1 MVSKITGGGGRRGRS
16 RLVMVV
22 LVVELLLKHEV
33 MVVLRQVRGRVG
45 VSGEGRETEGAERAV
60 LIVVP
65 RGRRGPRTRSGGVP
79 CPASARAA
87 GARGRYEENLTR
99 EGIFGQLVS
108 HRDGVPSR
116 TVGPGRTMKSSL
128 PWKIP
133 GHEVLRVRAGC
144 GPVGRVPLVG
154 QEGVGGRRR
163 LGPHARRGEV
173 RLLGGG
179 GGRGRCRGKQ
189 PRTRQRRSG
198 NRPGE
203 GGRAVCERGQVIHL
217 SLASDYDPHRLGTCD
232 G

>member
-1 MVSKITGGGGRRGRS
+1 MVSEITGGGGGRRGRS

-22 LVVELLLKHEV
+22 LVVELLLQHEV
-33 MVVLRQVRGRVG
+33 MVVLREVRGRVG
-45 VSGEGRETEGAERAV
+45 VSGEGREPEGAERAG
-60 LIVVP
+60 LIVVS
-65 RGRRGPRTRSGGVP
+65 RGRWWPRTRPWSVP
-79 CPASARAA
+79 CSASARPA

-99 EGIFGQLVS
+99 EWIFGQLVS

-116 TVGPGRTMKSSL
+116 TMGPGRTVKSSL
-128 PWKIP
+128 LWKIP
-133 GHEVLRVRAGC
+133 GHEVLRVRAGY

-163 LGPHARRGEV
+163 LGPHARRAEV

-179 GGRGRCRGKQ
+179 GRRCRWKQ